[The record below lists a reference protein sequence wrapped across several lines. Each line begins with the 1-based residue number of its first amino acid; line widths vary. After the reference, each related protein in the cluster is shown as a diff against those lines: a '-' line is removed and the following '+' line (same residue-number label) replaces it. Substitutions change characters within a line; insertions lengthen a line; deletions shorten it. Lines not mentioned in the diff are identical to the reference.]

1 MKKINLKTIFV
12 KLKKNQER
20 EKINI
25 YSKIKEYPEL
35 TSRYLELENEFRNR
49 IDISISFVMLI
60 CTGAV
65 GLSQMDSITA
75 RREIS
80 LSVSFILLI
89 LMLYKIIIIV
99 SIKREFIEIEDL
111 LKMKGYHKNRIYGDV
126 MVFIFLIFVLIAGVN
141 ILLNWV
147 GK

>member
-1 MKKINLKTIFV
+1 
-12 KLKKNQER
+12 
-20 EKINI
+20 
-25 YSKIKEYPEL
+25 
-35 TSRYLELENEFRNR
+35 
-49 IDISISFVMLI
+49 
-60 CTGAV
+60 
-65 GLSQMDSITA
+65 MDSITA

>member
-1 MKKINLKTIFV
+1 MF
-12 KLKKNQER
+12 
-20 EKINI
+20 
-25 YSKIKEYPEL
+25 
-35 TSRYLELENEFRNR
+35 
-49 IDISISFVMLI
+49 I